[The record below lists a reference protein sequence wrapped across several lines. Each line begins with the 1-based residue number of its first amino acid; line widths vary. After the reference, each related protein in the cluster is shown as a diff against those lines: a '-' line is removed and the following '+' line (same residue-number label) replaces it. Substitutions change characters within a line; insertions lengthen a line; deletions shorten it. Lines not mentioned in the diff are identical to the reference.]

1 MKYGTK
7 LKSYIKKLG
16 YTQNG
21 YAAKR
26 GIANSTMS
34 VWVNSEYPPL
44 EAIEMVCIDSGIPL
58 YEFFMDDEQRMKTM
72 PEDID
77 PIQVELLRT
86 LNALPNDKHIAI
98 IEAFCKIAETFVK

>member
-1 MKYGTK
+1 MKFGARMKQIIKDAGYG
-7 LKSYIKKLG
+7 
-16 YTQNG
+16 QN
-21 YAAKR
+21 AFAEKMN
-26 GIANSTMS
+26 ISSSKMS
-34 VWVNSEYPPL
+34 FWCNSEYPPL
-44 EAIEMVCIDSGIPL
+44 EAIEKVCAELDIPL
-58 YEFFMDDEQRMKTM
+58 YEFFMTDEQRMKTM